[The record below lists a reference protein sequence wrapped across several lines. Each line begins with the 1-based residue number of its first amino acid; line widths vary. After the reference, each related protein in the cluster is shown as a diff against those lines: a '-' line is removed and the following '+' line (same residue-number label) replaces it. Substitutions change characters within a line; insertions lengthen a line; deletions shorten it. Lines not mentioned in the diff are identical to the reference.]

1 MRFKLNNLYLK
12 QTNFYKRSLCFGIAT
27 EENKWILN
35 IRAFKKKN
43 W

>member
-12 QTNFYKRSLCFGIAT
+12 QKNFYKRSLCFGIDT
-27 EENKWILN
+27 EENKWIPS
-35 IRAFKKKN
+35 IRAFYKKN